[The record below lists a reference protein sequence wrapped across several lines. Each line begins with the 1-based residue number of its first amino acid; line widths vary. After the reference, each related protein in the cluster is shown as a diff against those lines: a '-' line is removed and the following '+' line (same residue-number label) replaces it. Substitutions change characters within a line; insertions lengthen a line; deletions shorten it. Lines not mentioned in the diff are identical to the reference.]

1 MKSMLPRV
9 LVVED
14 DDELREG
21 VLVPGLRFCGFDVHG
36 VANAFE
42 MYRELISQ
50 RYRLIVLDVGLP
62 DEDGF
67 LAARRLRETTGAG
80 IVMLTGRGANADRV
94 RGLDEGADL
103 YLTKP
108 IAVDVLA
115 ANLRSLLRR
124 LSDASF
130 ARETAP
136 APAQV
141 PVAARSMLSAM
152 PAAATSSEA
161 GDGWRLEAD
170 GWRLVAPNGKVVALS
185 ELERV
190 VATRLQ
196 ASPRMPV
203 AREALVTALIEVEHD
218 FDPCRLEML
227 VHRLRRKVASRC
239 DEALPLT
246 VVRKVGYMLRLDT
259 TTALAG

>member
-1 MKSMLPRV
+1 MTSMLPRV

-36 VANAFE
+36 VPNAFE

-130 ARETAP
+130 AREAAP
-136 APAQV
+136 V
-141 PVAARSMLSAM
+141 SVAAPSTLSTKS
-152 PAAATSSEA
+152 ATAVSSEA

-190 VATRLQ
+190 VATRLE

-227 VHRLRRKVASRC
+227 VHRLRRKVSSRC
-239 DEALPLT
+239 GEALPLT

-259 TTALAG
+259 TTVLAD

>member
-1 MKSMLPRV
+1 MMSTLPSV

-21 VLVPGLRFCGFDVHG
+21 VLVPGLRIAGFDVQG
-36 VANAFE
+36 VASAFE
-42 MYRELISQ
+42 MYRELLSN

-80 IVMLTGRGANADRV
+80 IVMLTGRGGNSDRV
-94 RGLDEGADL
+94 RGFNEGADL

-115 ANLRSLLRR
+115 ASLRSLSRR
-124 LSDASF
+124 LSS
-130 ARETAP
+130 TA
-136 APAQV
+136 V
-141 PVAARSMLSAM
+141 GNEG
-152 PAAATSSEA
+152 AAAPPGPTIPA
-161 GDGWRLEAD
+161 LADARDGWRVEAD
-170 GWRLVAPNGKVVALS
+170 GWRLLSPAGQAVALTG
-185 ELERV
+185 LERV
-190 VATRLQ
+190 LVTRLE
-196 ASPRMPV
+196 ASPHAPV
-203 AREALVTALIEVEHD
+203 ARETLVTALIEAESD

-227 VHRLRRKVASRC
+227 VYRLRRKVSSRSGA
-239 DEALPLT
+239 ELPLT

-259 TTALAG
+259 SAKPAS